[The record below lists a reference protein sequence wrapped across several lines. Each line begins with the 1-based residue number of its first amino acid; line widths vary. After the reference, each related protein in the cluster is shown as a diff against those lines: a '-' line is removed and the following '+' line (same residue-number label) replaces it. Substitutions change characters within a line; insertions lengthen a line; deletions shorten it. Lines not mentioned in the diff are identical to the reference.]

1 MDGTIGQS
9 GLYAP
14 LKNNELPDLYAYYG
28 VLTKLVTIIRIL
40 EILLI
45 FVQGVLSK
53 LFYSQVSEP
62 HTRIFNKTFTAFLTT
77 VKLLL
82 LILSHIIIVI

>member
-28 VLTKLVTIIRIL
+28 VLTKLVTISRIL

-45 FVQGVLSK
+45 FVQGILSK
-53 LFYSQVSEP
+53 LFYSNYLNHIQGYLIK
-62 HTRIFNKTFTAFLTT
+62 H
-77 VKLLL
+77 LL
-82 LILSHIIIVI
+82 HF